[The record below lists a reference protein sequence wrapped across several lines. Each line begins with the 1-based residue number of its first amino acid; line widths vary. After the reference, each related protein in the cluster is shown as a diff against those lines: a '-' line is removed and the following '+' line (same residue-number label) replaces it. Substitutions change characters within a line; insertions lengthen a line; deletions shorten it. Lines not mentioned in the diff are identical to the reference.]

1 MRERIKDK
9 EKDVGIERLNWEKW
23 KEMDRIGKEED
34 AEINDRID
42 RHSKM

>member
-1 MRERIKDK
+1 MRERIKDR
-9 EKDVGIERLNWEKW
+9 EKDAGIERLNW
-23 KEMDRIGKEED
+23 KEMDRIGKEEN